1 MNKEK
6 QLRDTTAHFISDAIM
21 REIPKEHYEDVLRIW
36 HTQEESSQQNSPPWN
51 QEQAA
56 SMLIYIAYE
65 NKHIKEEQL
74 TDLGKSAILWVESNG
89 SI

>member
-6 QLRDTTAHFISDAIM
+6 LLKDTTAYFISDAIM
-21 REIPKEHYEDVLRIW
+21 REIPETYYDEVLRIW
-36 HTQEESSQQNSPPWN
+36 HTQEESGQRNSPPWN
-51 QEQAA
+51 KEQAT
-56 SMLIYIAYE
+56 SMLIYFAYE

-89 SI
+89 TV